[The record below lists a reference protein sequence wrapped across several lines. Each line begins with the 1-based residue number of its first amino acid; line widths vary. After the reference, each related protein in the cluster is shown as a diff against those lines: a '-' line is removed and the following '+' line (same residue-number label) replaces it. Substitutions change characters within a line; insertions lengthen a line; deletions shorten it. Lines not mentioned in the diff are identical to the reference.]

1 MIGAHAM
8 DWPDNPFGLM
18 QFQPV
23 SDTATRHKT
32 KTLDLGKAL
41 PSGLQLL
48 HLETCP
54 GADFP
59 ANSTKTASNFTP
71 FASRVFGRAKNWR
84 KSKSSSERLR
94 GISCIKVACNGK
106 NRSCTVDLFLF
117 RLSGFRFS
125 SLVCG
130 SKLASWSMS
139 NSVFR
144 ALFSKRFEMSIAIR
158 LASGQ
163 GRICF
168 HALSIARPVR
178 SASLTGSGMYEPPT
192 SQHFSITFFML

>member
-54 GADFP
+54 GVDFP
-59 ANSTKTASNFTP
+59 ANSAKTAS
-71 FASRVFGRAKNWR
+71 
-84 KSKSSSERLR
+84 
-94 GISCIKVACNGK
+94 
-106 NRSCTVDLFLF
+106 
-117 RLSGFRFS
+117 
-125 SLVCG
+125 
-130 SKLASWSMS
+130 
-139 NSVFR
+139 
-144 ALFSKRFEMSIAIR
+144 
-158 LASGQ
+158 
-163 GRICF
+163 
-168 HALSIARPVR
+168 
-178 SASLTGSGMYEPPT
+178 
-192 SQHFSITFFML
+192 